1 MELSIIVHSKTGA
14 SKVLCHWDAT
24 GNLNVPKQTPAL
36 TDAKVKNL
44 RPTRDQSKQVE
55 LSDGGQR
62 GLILRLLPNGQ
73 KSWAVRTVLHGKRF
87 FQGIGTYPEVG
98 LSDARQRAQEI
109 ISAAHD
115 GIRPEAIETRR
126 KIAQMTVTD
135 AHEEYLTAQRQ
146 TLRPSTMVLKDGM
159 WRDHILPVLGKRLLK
174 DIRRADLFE
183 ARDSVQ
189 AKGFTTQ
196 ANRVA
201 SEVKAFLNW
210 CEEREWIDAAPTAR
224 RLKTREKPR
233 ERTLS
238 EAELVS
244 LWNLCG
250 SPGDLGRDFTHLL
263 ILTGQRRDEVR
274 NMQWSE
280 LNLETGLWTIP
291 PERYKTGRTQVVPLS
306 SAVLLI
312 LQRRQQQGTSGYVL
326 AGRKEGCPYN
336 AHASTLKRIRA
347 RIGDGADFTW
357 HDVRRTVRTGLSRL
371 GIDQATAEMVIGHAP
386 QGLLKVY
393 DQHDRLEE
401 KREALSR
408 WADYVAGLLGERGNN
423 VTPLRKA

>member
-1 MELSIIVHSKTGA
+1 M
-14 SKVLCHWDAT
+14 
-24 GNLNVPKQTPAL
+24 PKQTPAL

-73 KSWAVRTVLHGKRF
+73 KSWAVRTVLHGKRL

-115 GIRPEAIETRR
+115 GIGPEAMATRR
-126 KIAQMTVTD
+126 KIAQMTVTEG
-135 AHEEYLTAQRQ
+135 HEEYLTAQRQ

-183 ARDSVQ
+183 VRDTVQ
-189 AKGFTTQ
+189 AKGFPTQ

-210 CEEREWIDAAPTAR
+210 CEEREWIDAVPTAK

-233 ERTLS
+233 IRTLS
-238 EAELVS
+238 DRELVA
-244 LWNLCG
+244 LWHQCG
-250 SPGDLGRDFTHLL
+250 THGDLGRDFTHLL
-263 ILTGQRRDEVR
+263 LLTGQRRDEVR
-274 NMQWSE
+274 NMQWTE
-280 LNLETGLWTIP
+280 LNMESGLWIIP
-291 PERYKTGRTQVVPLS
+291 AERYKTGRTQVVPLS
-306 SAVLLI
+306 PSALEI
-312 LQRRQQQGTSGYVL
+312 LHRRQKDGASGYVL
-326 AGRKEGCPYN
+326 KGRKEGSAYN
-336 AHASTLKRIRA
+336 GHASTLKRIRA
-347 RIGDGADFTW
+347 RVGDGADFTW
-357 HDVRRTVRTGLSRL
+357 HDIRRTVRTALSRL
-371 GIDQATAEMVIGHAP
+371 GVDQATAELVIGHAP

-393 DQHDRLEE
+393 DQYDRLEE
-401 KREALSR
+401 KKEALTR
-408 WADYVAGLLGERGNN
+408 WADCLHSLVESQNSAIIPFRRPQ
-423 VTPLRKA
+423 VQR